1 MDGCSLPKY
10 IHMWFW
16 EQTNIK
22 LVLQCNNVPFHIKLK
37 CEILVRKMNRSLES
51 ELRPIYIISVIF
63 WKLNCSSPAASST
76 SSTIAR
82 FSLSAELHMDTS
94 ICFPMLPIKV
104 YPNLNVIN
112 NLRKRLRILEH
123 DCSLP

>member
-10 IHMWFW
+10 ICGSV
-16 EQTNIK
+16 NK
-22 LVLQCNNVPFHIKLK
+22 LTLNWYYNSVPFHIKLK

-63 WKLNCSSPAASST
+63 WKLNCSSPAASSA

-82 FSLSAELHMDTS
+82 LSLSAELHMDTS